1 MPLPTALADDLQRP
15 SVTMFCASQIDLP
28 DGAVRS
34 VSDGAG
40 FVTFE
45 VDGAMQTFVGRDA
58 VYGVV
63 GGVTEIVDGVATEA
77 PTITVSLYTPTNAA
91 MAALAAPQPS
101 ARACGS
107 GWVASTA

>member
-91 MAALAAPQPS
+91 MAALAAH
-101 ARACGS
+101 ADLG
-107 GWVASTA
+107 G